1 MDTSS
6 SRIRTTNKTAYNDKI
21 THATPS
27 SSSGSS
33 PSLTQSTSIISTSTP
48 STSPPLLATPPR
60 SSRSRTRYPDLGR
73 VPLHRRGTSKTYERL
88 EDLLREAGYK
98 ETRVFT
104 PEGERAEASS
114 GKQDGHLSDQQGGV
128 RNSVGAFVGFL
139 AGFIPAASRSTSSLG
154 TSTDTYSPPVSPLA
168 QKELRTAQET
178 VSSGDHSPMASSIES
193 LEPTP
198 RPNRVQSPSRTTTPV
213 PHFSLYP
220 KSQSSQ
226 KSLPHPANHMAY
238 RASDQYHHSSFRRS
252 KVPVQPTRTSPVHVA
267 GPSYQHITD
276 PQPSR
281 AGAYLRH
288 IASAPNMAKRHA
300 SAAQRQRTFT
310 GNSESESQRNEN
322 SQPPL
327 PPSWIKTVARA
338 VLFGGMGAYIGG
350 PSSDEQARSSTPRG
364 KILRSTRS
372 SLSQASRQ
380 QRTKHHECS
389 GPSNTLNAKQGVNG
403 ELLFTPPELFTRI
416 EHGRATTSAS
426 EVSRTRVVCRS
437 APASRAASPMRDWNN
452 EVREKRDRDRRERA
466 QMKTRGRGREAERDR
481 RLPSLANTQTEGD
494 KWVESGKRVRD
505 KGKGTREGATRSRY
519 LSGWGMDGESSDEG
533 DGRISSSEEEEELD
547 LARML
552 VNPKRQN
559 SIVSLRRHL
568 NDESN
573 LVAGKTRKYSG
584 TGRAVSTG
592 TQTSRRGSVRQK
604 IVEDQDWGV
613 SETEDWGQGWVR
625 KNMRRMTSEDDEDD
639 QNFAGFLTKGRTTQ
653 GGRLFGSGRSG
664 TGSSRLGIPGTWG
677 LIGGGS

>member
-1 MDTSS
+1 
-6 SRIRTTNKTAYNDKI
+6 

-238 RASDQYHHSSFRRS
+238 H
-252 KVPVQPTRTSPVHVA
+252 
-267 GPSYQHITD
+267 

-350 PSSDEQARSSTPRG
+350 PSSDEQARSSTPR
-364 KILRSTRS
+364 
-372 SLSQASRQ
+372 
-380 QRTKHHECS
+380 
-389 GPSNTLNAKQGVNG
+389 VNG

-494 KWVESGKRVRD
+494 N
-505 KGKGTREGATRSRY
+505 
-519 LSGWGMDGESSDEG
+519 GWGMDGESSDEG